1 MHIYYSMLYTE
12 ECPIKK
18 LHMHVHVGYMY
29 VAYHLW
35 YEGDQCDVA
44 QALMKLSST
53 RQQNVMH
60 RTCIHKVPVN

>member
-1 MHIYYSMLYTE
+1 
-12 ECPIKK
+12 
-18 LHMHVHVGYMY
+18 MHVHVGYMY

-60 RTCIHKVPVN
+60 RTCIHKVLVN